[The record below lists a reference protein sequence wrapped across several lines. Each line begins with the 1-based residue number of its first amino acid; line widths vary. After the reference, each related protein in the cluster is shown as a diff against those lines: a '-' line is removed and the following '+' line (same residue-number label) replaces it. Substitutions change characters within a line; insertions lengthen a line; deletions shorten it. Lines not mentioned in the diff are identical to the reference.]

1 MQGNNPTAKN
11 DCTNQK
17 PAVKKE
23 PVSPTSPLHSSTPTA
38 PPVALQITST
48 SNLPDPVSLLD
59 PTEDIVKAEKKHP
72 PKFILSTMSPQEKID
87 YAALI
92 EHLGGLLFDNQFF
105 NSESRHTI
113 AGQLTGFVNR
123 VFSLIPLTWCT
134 GSSLK
139 Q

>member
-23 PVSPTSPLHSSTPTA
+23 PVSPSSPLHSSTPAA
-38 PPVALQITST
+38 PPVALHITST

-59 PTEDIVKAEKKHP
+59 PAEDVVKTEEKP
-72 PKFILSTMSPQEKID
+72 RPKFILSTMNPREKID

-105 NSESRHTI
+105 NPESRHTI
-113 AGQLTGFVNR
+113 AGQLSKFVNR
-123 VFSLIPLTWCT
+123 VFSLISFT
-134 GSSLK
+134 
-139 Q
+139 